1 MRGRDGSPNRAEVPV
16 TKTRI
21 ALLLL
26 TSLSLLV
33 LATAALA
40 AEEKLSMR
48 IGDTHI
54 ISVDRATTVVPGN
67 EKVVKVISKGNQV
80 VLKAIA
86 AGYSSVTVG
95 ETTYKVTVY
104 SDEGL
109 EEIRDLIEDMLL
121 DIEGISVNIV
131 GGRVLISGEVLA
143 NDDMN
148 RITGIAEAY
157 DVVVNLARL
166 DPKAVDIKPMFRLA
180 FDFVEVDRDKAKEYG
195 MNLSGNLAT
204 MVFNWMDVVRNGP
217 TVQLDD
223 MIHFDATQAF
233 TRVWESHEATVLNG
247 ESTHYEYGGVLLIP
261 VQTQTTV
268 NLIERPFG
276 IILEATPRIDRRD
289 NVHLEVNYEISDV
302 TSFEAGVYTLSN
314 KVQETT
320 VLLKEGQSLA
330 LAGVVRHKS
339 QREYAGMPWLAD
351 VPLLGAFFSTRAF
364 SKEDTDGVVFITP
377 YLIEPDGDENR
388 DLIDRNIEEYRDMKM
403 WP

>member
-1 MRGRDGSPNRAEVPV
+1 
-16 TKTRI
+16 
-21 ALLLL
+21 
-26 TSLSLLV
+26 
-33 LATAALA
+33 
-40 AEEKLSMR
+40 
-48 IGDTHI
+48 
-54 ISVDRATTVVPGN
+54 
-67 EKVVKVISKGNQV
+67 
-80 VLKAIA
+80 
-86 AGYSSVTVG
+86 
-95 ETTYKVTVY
+95 
-104 SDEGL
+104 
-109 EEIRDLIEDMLL
+109 
-121 DIEGISVNIV
+121 V